1 MPNLQEDFVVVK
13 GESTAAL
20 HSTASPCSAAKMCS
34 ECYVN
39 QSFVN
44 DDGTVIN
51 QNPRVLLRV

>member
-1 MPNLQEDFVVVK
+1 MPNLQEDFVEK

-20 HSTASPCSAAKMCS
+20 HSTACSASKMCS

-51 QNPRVLLRV
+51 QNSRVLLRV